1 MSYIKILKDFIV
13 LLVLIFSLVS
23 LRSIKS
29 EVETVKI
36 ELENTKNNLYQ
47 TNEVIG
53 IMQSELERYK

>member
-23 LRSIKS
+23 LRAIKS

-53 IMQSELERYK
+53 IMQSELECYK

>member
-13 LLVLIFSLVS
+13 LLVLIFSLIS

-29 EVETVKI
+29 EVASVKV

-53 IMQSELERYK
+53 IMQSELEHYK

>member
-13 LLVLIFSLVS
+13 LLVLIFSLIS
-23 LRSIKS
+23 LRAIKS

-53 IMQSELERYK
+53 IMQSKLERKE

>member
-1 MSYIKILKDFIV
+1 MTYIKILKDFIL
-13 LLVLIFSLVS
+13 LLVLIFSLFS

-29 EVETVKI
+29 EVASVKV

-53 IMQSELERYK
+53 IMQSELEHYK

>member
-13 LLVLIFSLVS
+13 LLVLIFSLIS

-29 EVETVKI
+29 EIASVKG

-53 IMQSELERYK
+53 IMQSELEHYK

>member
-13 LLVLIFSLVS
+13 LLVLIFSLIS
-23 LRSIKS
+23 LRAIKS

-53 IMQSELERYK
+53 IMQSKLERKK

>member
-13 LLVLIFSLVS
+13 LLVLIFSLIS
-23 LRSIKS
+23 LRSMKS
-29 EVETVKI
+29 EVASVKV

-53 IMQSELERYK
+53 IMQSELEHYK

>member
-13 LLVLIFSLVS
+13 LLVLIFSLIS

-29 EVETVKI
+29 EVSSVKV

-53 IMQSELERYK
+53 IMQSELEHYK

>member
-1 MSYIKILKDFIV
+1 MNYIKILKDFIV
-13 LLVLIFSLVS
+13 LLVLIFSLIS

-29 EVETVKI
+29 EVASVKV

-53 IMQSELERYK
+53 IMQSELEHYK

>member
-53 IMQSELERYK
+53 VMQSELERYK